1 MTLKVGENVLNG
13 KVIVVEATDRSTFK
27 ATFPLLPS
35 DDPTQP
41 LVVEVTTLE
50 LLTVAVLAILNQ

>member
-1 MTLKVGENVLNG
+1 MTLKVGENILNG
-13 KVIVVEATDRSTFK
+13 KVILVEATDRGTFK
-27 ATFPLLPS
+27 ATIPFLPS

-50 LLTVAVLAILNQ
+50 LLTVAVLAILNR